1 MEHWMRT
8 ITALAV
14 GLEEILGHL
23 SFIMVVTICCQV
35 WLQEK
40 VYAMRPLENITRGE
54 SIYSDSVCSC
64 NAVVPQR
71 SIK

>member
-1 MEHWMRT
+1 MRT

-14 GLEEILGHL
+14 GLAEILGHL
-23 SFIMVVTICCQV
+23 SFIMVVTICFQV

-40 VYAMRPLENITRGE
+40 VHAMRPLENRTRGE
-54 SIYSDSVCSC
+54 AIDSDSVCSC
-64 NAVVPQR
+64 TAVVPQR